1 MHLAILS
8 GGDGWH
14 VRDLI
19 RAAGELG
26 CETTILD
33 FRTLAS
39 GVAHGPNALE
49 GFDAILVR
57 TMPHGSLEQVVFRM
71 DLLHLAE
78 AAGVTVLNPPRSLE
92 VCIDKFL
99 CSARLERAGL
109 PVPQT
114 VACQDADSAMTA
126 FHELGGDVV
135 VKPLFGSEGR
145 GMLRVHDAE
154 LAWRTFRTLER
165 LEAVLYVQE
174 FVRHPGWDLR
184 LFILGGE
191 VLAAMKRT
199 GEGDWRT
206 NVAQGARAE
215 AHAPSRREHE
225 LALKATTAVGAVMAG
240 VDLLYGP
247 DGAVYVIEVNAVPG
261 WRTLAPTTGIDV
273 AGRLI
278 RHTLQIGSRE

>member
-14 VRDLI
+14 VRDLT

-26 CETTILD
+26 FETTLLD
-33 FRTLAS
+33 FRALAS
-39 GVAHGPNALE
+39 GVGHGPNSLE
-49 GFDAILVR
+49 NFDAILVR

-78 AAGVTVLNPPRSLE
+78 AKGIPVLNPPRSLE

-109 PVPQT
+109 PVPRT
-114 VACQDADSAMTA
+114 VACQDADSAMKA

-174 FVRHPGWDLR
+174 FIRHPGWDLR
-184 LFILGGE
+184 LFVLGGE

-206 NVAQGARAE
+206 NVAQGAKAE
-215 AHAPSRREHE
+215 AYAPSLREHE
-225 LALKATTAVGAVMAG
+225 LALQATTAVGAVAAG
-240 VDLLYGP
+240 VDLLHGP
-247 DGAVYVIEVNAVPG
+247 DGQVYVIEVNAVPG

-278 RHTLQIGSRE
+278 RQAMRHRRG